1 MAPLLLSLALVA
13 ASHQA
18 GGTHGAGLGTI
29 DSACTP
35 RRASEDRPRFFV
47 EVSGK
52 VLPRGHQGEWR
63 ELDSEAA
70 LKRLSESDHPPNSEA
85 VVRSTRDGTL
95 VSMYFQDATATWGHV
110 VDYCFRKA
118 GPLARL
124 QGTFNSYLSGDGG
137 PGIRR
142 RRTIYYGTDG
152 AVLQSKTGVFDLETD
167 KPLERAQFLDEDEPL
182 FPSMRA
188 LPFAGDLLPPVPP
201 ANPDPDGF
209 TAAVRERLPAVK
221 TCYQRAVKAKPGIA
235 GKAVGRWTVDE
246 KGKVTEF
253 AWQSDEIKSPVFT
266 SCARK
271 VIEGWQFPERGA
283 PASFSFPFVFEG
295 PGADLSLTP

>member
-1 MAPLLLSLALVA
+1 MTPLFLGLALVA

-18 GGTHGAGLGTI
+18 GGSHAAGVGSI

-35 RRASEDRPRFFV
+35 RRASEDRPRYFV
-47 EVSGK
+47 EVSGA
-52 VLPRGHQGEWR
+52 VLPRGRQGEWV
-63 ELDSEAA
+63 ELDSEAE
-70 LKRLSESDHPPNSEA
+70 LKRLSESERPPNTEA
-85 VVRSTRDGTL
+85 VVRGTRDGML
-95 VSMYFQDATATWGHV
+95 VSMYFQDATASWAHV

-118 GPLARL
+118 GPLARI
-124 QGTFNSYLSGDGG
+124 QGTFNSYTTGSGGS
-137 PGIRR
+137 GIRR
-142 RRTIYYGTDG
+142 RRTTYYGTDG
-152 AVLQSKTGVFDLETD
+152 EILMQTTGIFDLETD
-167 KPLERAQFLDEDEPL
+167 KPIAKAQFLDEEDPL
-182 FPSMRA
+182 FPTMRA
-188 LPFAGDLLPPVPP
+188 LPIARDLLPPVMS

-209 TAAVRERLPAVK
+209 TAAVRDRLPAVK
-221 TCYQRAVKAKPGIA
+221 TCYQRAVKAKPGLS

-253 AWQSDEIKSPVFT
+253 AWQSDEIKSPVFS

-271 VIEGWQFPERGA
+271 VIEGWQFPERQA